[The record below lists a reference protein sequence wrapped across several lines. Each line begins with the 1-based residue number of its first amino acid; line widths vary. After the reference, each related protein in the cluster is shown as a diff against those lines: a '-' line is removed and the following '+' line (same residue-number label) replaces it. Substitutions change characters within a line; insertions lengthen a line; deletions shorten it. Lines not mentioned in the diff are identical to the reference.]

1 MTNLATD
8 TLSADWRI
16 RQFRAPP
23 VGPKIGV
30 VRALLYHGEGRLT
43 VGESATPHAG
53 PGQVRV
59 RILSVGLCRSDLH
72 GYSGRNNRRDEVLG
86 PGETL
91 VMGHEAVGL
100 IDELGAGVG
109 GMELGQAVAIDPIE
123 GCGDCDHC
131 AAGETNL
138 CPDRRVYG
146 CIPAAPGGFAEV
158 MVAPAANAT
167 PLAAGL
173 SPEWAAL
180 IEPLTVGEHGVRL
193 AGVEEGDRVL
203 VVGGGVIGL
212 GAAFAAARR
221 GAEVTISEPQAERRE
236 VIAGLGL
243 TAVEPAAL
251 EELPPHFAV
260 ALDCVARPE
269 TVAAAVRAVG
279 RSGTVVLVG
288 IWSDEVP
295 LPVSRVV
302 ENETRIIGSFAYRHE
317 DFEDVA
323 AWLAETDL
331 DLDRLI
337 ELRVGFDGVIDAFD
351 RYADGSFDGIRTIF
365 QPDLEEAS
373 R

>member
-1 MTNLATD
+1 
-8 TLSADWRI
+8 
-16 RQFRAPP
+16 
-23 VGPKIGV
+23 
-30 VRALLYHGEGRLT
+30 VRTLLYHGESRLS
-43 VGESATPHAG
+43 VGESPTPHAG
-53 PGQVRV
+53 PGEIRVRV
-59 RILSVGLCRSDLH
+59 DSVGLCRSDLY

-86 PGETL
+86 AGETL
-91 VMGHEAVGL
+91 VMGHEAVGV
-100 IDELGAGVG
+100 IDELGEGVG
-109 GMELGQAVAIDPIE
+109 GLALGQAIAIDPIE
-123 GCGDCDHC
+123 GCGDCERC

-146 CIPAAPGGFAEV
+146 CIPAAPGGFAEA

-173 SPEWAAL
+173 SLEWGAL
-180 IEPLTVGEHGVRL
+180 IEPLTVGEHGVQL
-193 AGVEEGDRVL
+193 AGVEPGERVL

-221 GAEVTISEPQAERRE
+221 GAEVTISEPQAARRE
-236 VIAGLGL
+236 LIAGLGL
-243 TAVEPAAL
+243 TAVEPAELDA
-251 EELPPHFAV
+251 LPPHFAL

-269 TVAAAVRAVG
+269 TLAAAVRAVG

-288 IWSDEVP
+288 IFSDEVP

-302 ENETRIIGSFAYRHE
+302 ENETRILGSFAYVHE
-317 DFEDVA
+317 DFDNVA

-337 ELRVGFDGVIDAFD
+337 ELRVGFDGIIDAFD
-351 RYADGSFDGIRTIF
+351 AYASGSFDGVRTIF
-365 QPDLEEAS
+365 QPDLEVAS

>member
-1 MTNLATD
+1 
-8 TLSADWRI
+8 
-16 RQFRAPP
+16 
-23 VGPKIGV
+23 
-30 VRALLYHGEGRLT
+30 VRALLYHGGSRLT
-43 VGESATPHAG
+43 VGEATTPHAG
-53 PGQVRV
+53 PSEVRV
-59 RILSVGLCRSDLH
+59 RIDSVGICRSDLY

-91 VMGHEAVGL
+91 VMGHEAVGA
-100 IDELGAGVG
+100 IDELGAGVTG
-109 GMELGQAVAIDPIE
+109 LELGQTIAIDPIE
-123 GCGDCDHC
+123 GCGRCDRC
-131 AAGETNL
+131 AAGEANL

-146 CIPAAPGGFAEV
+146 CFPASPGGFAEA

-167 PLAAGL
+167 ALATGV

-193 AGVEEGDRVL
+193 AGIEDGDRVL

-251 EELPPHFAV
+251 EELPPHFAF

-288 IWSDEVP
+288 IWADEVP

-302 ENETRIIGSFAYRHE
+302 ENETRIVGSFAYVHE
-317 DFEDVA
+317 DFENVA

-337 ELRVGFDGVIDAFD
+337 ELRVGFDRVIDAFD

-365 QPDLEEAS
+365 QPHLEEAS
-373 R
+373 P